1 LTGLTCTQPQRIACS
16 YIACSTTI
24 DWQTEWRPTP
34 AVAAI
39 VAGCSGGSSDDPAT
53 SGPRP
58 GIAPAT
64 TTARPSAGSS
74 RYRDGEYEAKGWY
87 GGLPSNID
95 VELTLGAGR
104 ITDVQVTPNATDPTS
119 LDYQER
125 FADAVPDVVVGKRI
139 DEVRVSRLAGSS
151 GTPDGF
157 NDAIEK
163 IKDQASR

>member
-1 LTGLTCTQPQRIACS
+1 VRHRITAT
-16 YIACSTTI
+16 ATTVSI
-24 DWQTEWRPTP
+24 
-34 AVAAI
+34 AAI
-39 VAGCSGGSSDDPAT
+39 VAGCSGGSSDDPAAPDT
-53 SGPRP
+53 PSST
-58 GIAPAT
+58 APA

-74 RYRDGEYEAKGWY
+74 RYRDGDYEAKGWY

-95 VELTLGAGR
+95 VAITLRAGR
-104 ITDVQVTPNATDPTS
+104 ISDVQVTANAADPTS
-119 LDYQER
+119 LGYQER
-125 FADAVPDVVVGKRI
+125 FADAVPDVVVGKPI

>member
-1 LTGLTCTQPQRIACS
+1 M
-16 YIACSTTI
+16 
-24 DWQTEWRPTP
+24 PTVRRRVT
-34 AVAAI
+34 AAAATSMSVAAI
-39 VAGCSGGSSDDPAT
+39 AAGCSGGSSDEPAT
-53 SGPRP
+53 TGPRP
-58 GIAPAT
+58 GTAPAT
-64 TTARPSAGSS
+64 STARPNAGAS

-95 VELTLGAGR
+95 LALTLRAGR

-125 FADAVPDVVVGKRI
+125 FADAVPAVVVGKRI

-163 IKDQASR
+163 IKAEASR

>member
-1 LTGLTCTQPQRIACS
+1 VTTRPLLPPPS
-16 YIACSTTI
+16 ST
-24 DWQTEWRPTP
+24 
-34 AVAAI
+34 
-39 VAGCSGGSSDDPAT
+39 
-53 SGPRP
+53 
-58 GIAPAT
+58 APAT
-64 TTARPSAGSS
+64 TTARPNASSS
-74 RYRDGEYEAKGWY
+74 RYRDGEYETKGWY

-95 VELTLGAGR
+95 VELTLRAGR

-139 DEVRVSRLAGSS
+139 DEVRVSRLAGSI

-163 IKDQASR
+163 IKDRASK